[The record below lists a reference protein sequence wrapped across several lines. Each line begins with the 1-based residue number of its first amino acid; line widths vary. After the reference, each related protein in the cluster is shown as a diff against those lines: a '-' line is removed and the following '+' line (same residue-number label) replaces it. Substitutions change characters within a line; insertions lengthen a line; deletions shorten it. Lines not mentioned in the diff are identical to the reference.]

1 MVINTAR
8 LFKWKTTFQTIE
20 TTSKDLI
27 YAKNRINVGKKLTFS
42 ELIRNQT
49 LKFLSKTLPVL
60 KADDTLPKVTQIP
73 EEDSLDV
80 LDNNGWVTHKIHLP

>member
-1 MVINTAR
+1 MAN
-8 LFKWKTTFQTIE
+8 KTEEKTNFETIE
-20 TTSKDLI
+20 IILMLLI
-27 YAKNRINVGKKLTFS
+27 WKIEEKINSTFS

-80 LDNNGWVTHKIHLP
+80 LENNGWVPPDAPSM

>member
-1 MVINTAR
+1 MKNN
-8 LFKWKTTFQTIE
+8 
-20 TTSKDLI
+20 SKDLI

-73 EEDSLDV
+73 EEDSLHV